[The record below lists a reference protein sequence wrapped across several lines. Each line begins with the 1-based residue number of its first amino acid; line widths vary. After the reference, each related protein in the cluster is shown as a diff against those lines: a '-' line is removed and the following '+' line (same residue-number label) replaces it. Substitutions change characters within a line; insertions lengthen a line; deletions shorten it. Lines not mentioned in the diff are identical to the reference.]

1 MAAGNATP
9 FGGIIDKTVA
19 GSKPW
24 WPKAAKPPE
33 SAPNILV
40 VLFDDVGFSDFGCY
54 GSTIRTPTID
64 RLAAEG
70 LRYSGF
76 HTTAMCS
83 TTRAALLTGR
93 NHHSV
98 GVGCLANFDSGYPGY
113 RGKIAREAG
122 TLAEMLRAHG
132 YRNYMVGKW
141 HVTPLTEGGATGPF
155 DGWPLGRGF
164 DRFYGF
170 LDAETDQY
178 APELVSDNTHIDPPG
193 IYADGYHLTSDLI
206 DQSIRFIADHTA
218 DPPGTYASGYHLTSD
233 LVDQSIRFIADHAA
247 DRPDL
252 PWLTWLAL
260 GACHAPHQAPADIIK
275 PYDEM
280 FAHGWDVEREQRL
293 TRQKAMGLVP
303 DETRMP
309 PRNDGVKAWDE
320 HGAEEKRVFT
330 RLQSAFAGML
340 DHADR
345 HLARLI
351 AFLDKA
357 GVRDNTLILVLS
369 DNGASQEGGPLGFV
383 NAMGPYNFRPE
394 PMPEKLRRLEDIGGP
409 DTHSNF
415 PHGWAMA
422 SNTPLRR
429 YKQNTHGG
437 GIRDPFVMSWPK
449 RIAARGELR
458 HQFVH
463 ACDLTPTLLDLIGIS
478 APGEIGGVAQMPI
491 EGESFARSITDP
503 SAPSKTSPQYFEMF
517 GHRGIWK
524 DGWKAVAFHPSGTP
538 FENDKWE
545 LFHLAKDFSETDDL
559 AEKQPERLADMIKLW
574 WSEAEKHN
582 VLPLDDRFGPR
593 FAENAARFHGARN
606 RFTFHAGMG
615 HVPTDVAPDVRSR
628 SYTIEA
634 HVEVDD
640 CAEGV
645 LIAHGDATSGYSL
658 YVKDGFL
665 VHDLNIGGGHEIVTS
680 NRKIAPGARRLGVH
694 VERLVRK
701 EPPAKGSR
709 TGVSEYTLLIDGE
722 PAGSRQTQLGF
733 HNLISWSGLDIGRD
747 RGSPVSHYNAPFEFN
762 GRLLQV
768 TVAMHDDQKLDGD
781 GVGNA
786 EMARQ

>member
-1 MAAGNATP
+1 MNAVAKDGEVKGMSANSGKP
-9 FGGIIDKTVA
+9 FHGTIANTVA

-24 WPKAAKPPE
+24 WPGAPKPPAG
-33 SAPNILV
+33 APNILV

-54 GSTIRTPTID
+54 GSPIKTPVID

-122 TLAEMLRAHG
+122 TLAEMLKSHA

-141 HVTPLTEGGATGPF
+141 HVTPLTESGATGPF

-193 IYADGYHLTSDLI
+193 THASFYHLT
-206 DQSIRFIADHTA
+206 A
-218 DPPGTYASGYHLTSD
+218 D
-233 LVDQSIRFIADHAA
+233 LVDQSIRFIADHIA

-252 PWLTWLAL
+252 PWLTWLAF
-260 GACHAPHQAPADIIK
+260 GACHAPHQAPAEIIRG
-275 PYDEM
+275 YDEV
-280 FAHGWDVEREQRL
+280 FADGWDVERERRL
-293 TRQKAMGLVP
+293 ARQKALGLVP
-303 DETRMP
+303 PETRMP
-309 PRNDGVKAWDE
+309 ARNDGVMAWDE
-320 HGAEEKRVFT
+320 HSAEEKRIFT
-330 RLQSAFAGML
+330 RLQAAFAGML

-351 AFLDKA
+351 AFLDNA

-394 PMPEKLRRLEDIGGP
+394 PIAEKLRRLDDIGGP
-409 DTHSNF
+409 DSHSNF

-449 RIAARGELR
+449 RIGARGELR

-463 ACDLTPTLLDLIGIS
+463 ASDLVPTLLELVGID
-478 APGEIGGVAQMPI
+478 APAEIAGCAQMPI
-491 EGESFARSITDP
+491 EGESFARSIADAA
-503 SAPSKTSPQYFEMF
+503 APSKASAQYFEMF
-517 GHRGIWK
+517 GHRGLWR
-524 DGWKAVAFHPSGTP
+524 DGWKAVAYHPPGTP

-545 LFHLAKDFSETDDL
+545 LFHLDRDFSEVDDL
-559 AEKQPERLADMIKLW
+559 AASEPDRLAEMIKTW
-574 WSEAEKHN
+574 WSEAEKHH

-593 FAENAARFHGARN
+593 FAENAARFQGARS
-606 RFTFHAGMG
+606 RFVLHAGMG

-634 HVEVDD
+634 DVEIADD
-640 CAEGV
+640 GAQGV
-645 LIAHGDATSGYSL
+645 LICHGDATSGYSL
-658 YVKDGFL
+658 YLKDGFL

-680 NRKIAPGARRLGVH
+680 AVKVPAGARRLGVR
-694 VERLVRK
+694 VDRLVRDA
-701 EPPAKGSR
+701 PPAKGAR
-709 TGVSEYTLLIDGE
+709 TGVSAYTLLIDGE
-722 PAGSRQTQLGF
+722 PAGSLQTQLGF

-747 RGSPVSHYNAPFEFN
+747 RGSPVSHYDAPFAFT
-762 GRLLQV
+762 GRLLRV
-768 TVAMHDDQKLDGD
+768 TVAMHDDQTLDGD
-781 GVGNA
+781 DVGNA

>member
-1 MAAGNATP
+1 MAAGSDAP
-9 FGGIIDKTVA
+9 FRGTIGKTVA
-19 GSKPW
+19 GSQPW
-24 WPKAAKPPE
+24 WPEAAKPPAG
-33 SAPNILV
+33 APNILV

-54 GSTIRTPTID
+54 GSPIKTPVID
-64 RLAAEG
+64 ALAAGG

-113 RGKIAREAG
+113 RGKIARQAG
-122 TLAEMLRAHG
+122 TLAEMLRLHA

-141 HVTPLTEGGATGPF
+141 HVTPLTESGATGPF

-178 APELVSDNTHIDPPG
+178 APELVSDNAHI
-193 IYADGYHLTSDLI
+193 
-206 DQSIRFIADHTA
+206 
-218 DPPGTYASGYHLTSD
+218 DPPGTYAGGYHLTSD
-233 LVDQSIRFIADHAA
+233 LVDQAIGFIGDHIA

-252 PWLTWLAL
+252 PWLTWLAF
-260 GACHAPHQAPADIIK
+260 GACHAPHQAPADIIRS
-275 PYDEM
+275 YDAL

-293 TRQKAMGLVP
+293 ARQKAMGLVP
-303 DETRMP
+303 AETKMP
-309 PRNDGVKAWDE
+309 GRNDGVKAWDE
-320 HGAEEKRVFT
+320 HSDDERRVFT

-351 AFLDKA
+351 SFLDAA
-357 GVRDNTLILVLS
+357 GIRDNTLILVLS
-369 DNGASQEGGPLGFV
+369 DNGASQEGGPLGFI
-383 NAMGPYNFRPE
+383 NAMGPFNFRPE
-394 PMPEKLRRLEDIGGP
+394 PMPEKLRRIEDIGGP
-409 DTHSNF
+409 DTHTNF

-437 GIRDPFVMSWPK
+437 GIRDPFVMSWPR
-449 RIAARGELR
+449 RIKAKGELR

-463 ACDLTPTLLDLIGIS
+463 ACDLVPTLLELVGID
-478 APGEIGGVAQMPI
+478 APKEIAGCPQMAI
-491 EGESFARSITDP
+491 EGESFARSIADAA
-503 SAPSKTSPQYFEMF
+503 APSKASPQYFEMF
-517 GHRGIWK
+517 GHRGLWHG
-524 DGWKAVAFHPSGTP
+524 GWKAVSYHPPGTP
-538 FENDKWE
+538 FENDQWE
-545 LFHLAKDFSETDDL
+545 LFHLDKDFSEVDDL
-559 AEKQPERLADMIKLW
+559 ATQQPERLAEMTKIW
-574 WSEAEKHN
+574 WSEAERHN

-593 FAENAARFHGARN
+593 FAENAARFQGARSH
-606 RFTFHAGMG
+606 FTFHAGMG

-634 HVEVDD
+634 HVEIDAD
-640 CAEGV
+640 GAEGV

-658 YVKDGFL
+658 YIKDGFL
-665 VHDLNIGGGHEIVTS
+665 VHDLNIGGGHEIVRS
-680 NRKIAPGARRLGVH
+680 DRKVPLSARRLGVH
-694 VERLVRK
+694 VGRLVRD

-722 PAGSRQTQLGF
+722 AAGSMQTKLGF

-747 RGSPVSHYNAPFEFN
+747 RGSPVSHYDAPFGFTAQLS
-762 GRLLQV
+762 RV

-786 EMARQ
+786 QMARQ

>member
-1 MAAGNATP
+1 MSAGNTP
-9 FGGIIDKTVA
+9 FGGTIGKTVA
-19 GSKPW
+19 SSKPW
-24 WPKAAKPPE
+24 WPQATRPPTA
-33 SAPNILV
+33 APNILV

-54 GSTIRTPTID
+54 GSPILTPTID

-93 NHHSV
+93 NHHSI

-122 TLAEMLRAHG
+122 TLAEMLKAHA

-141 HVTPLTEGGATGPF
+141 HVTPLTESGATSPF

-178 APELVSDNTHIDPPG
+178 APELVCDNTHIDPPG
-193 IYADGYHLTSDLI
+193 SYAD
-206 DQSIRFIADHTA
+206 
-218 DPPGTYASGYHLTSD
+218 GYHLTSD
-233 LVDQSIRFIADHAA
+233 LVDQSIRFIGDHIA

-252 PWLTWLAL
+252 PWLTWLAF
-260 GACHAPHQAPADIIK
+260 GACHAPHQAPAEIIRS
-275 PYDEM
+275 YDEV

-293 TRQKAMGLVP
+293 ARQKALGIVP
-303 DETRMP
+303 PETAMP
-309 PRNDGVKAWDE
+309 ARNDGVKAWDE
-320 HGAEEKRVFT
+320 HSLDEKRVFT
-330 RLQSAFAGML
+330 RLQSVFAGML

-351 AFLDKA
+351 AFLDTA
-357 GVRDNTLILVLS
+357 GVRDNTLVLVLS
-369 DNGASQEGGPLGFV
+369 DNGASQEGGPLGFF

-394 PMPEKLRRLEDIGGP
+394 PLAEKLRQIDDIGGP
-409 DTHSNF
+409 NSHTNF

-437 GIRDPFVMSWPK
+437 GIRDPFVISWPK
-449 RIAARGELR
+449 RVPARGELR

-463 ACDLTPTLLDLIGIS
+463 ASDLVPTLLDLVGIT
-478 APGEIGGVAQMPI
+478 APAEIAGCAQMPI
-491 EGESFARSITDP
+491 EGESFARSITDA
-503 SAPSKTSPQYFEMF
+503 SAPPKSSPQYFEMF
-517 GHRGIWK
+517 GHRGLWHQ
-524 DGWKAVAFHPSGTP
+524 GWKAVAYHPPGTP

-545 LFHLAKDFSETDDL
+545 LFHLDHDFSEVHDL
-559 AEKQPERLADMIKLW
+559 AASEPQRLTEMIKLW

-593 FAENAARFHGARN
+593 FAENAARFQGARN
-606 RFTFHAGMG
+606 NFVFHAGMG

-634 HVEVDD
+634 HVEIGEGGD
-640 CAEGV
+640 EGV

-658 YVKDGFL
+658 YIKDGFL
-665 VHDLNIGGGHEIVTS
+665 VHDLNIGGGHEIVRS
-680 NRKIAPGARRLGVH
+680 DRKVLAGTQRLGVH
-694 VERLVRK
+694 VERLRR
-701 EPPAKGSR
+701 ETPPAKGSR
-709 TGVSEYTLLIDGE
+709 TGVTAYTLLIDGE
-722 PAGSRQTQLGF
+722 PAGSLQTELGF
-733 HNLISWSGLDIGRD
+733 HTLISWSGLDIGRD
-747 RGSPVSHYNAPFEFN
+747 RSSPVSHYEAPFEFT
-762 GRLLQV
+762 GRLLRV
-768 TVAMHDDQKLDGD
+768 TVAMHSDQKLDGD
-781 GVGNA
+781 GVGAA